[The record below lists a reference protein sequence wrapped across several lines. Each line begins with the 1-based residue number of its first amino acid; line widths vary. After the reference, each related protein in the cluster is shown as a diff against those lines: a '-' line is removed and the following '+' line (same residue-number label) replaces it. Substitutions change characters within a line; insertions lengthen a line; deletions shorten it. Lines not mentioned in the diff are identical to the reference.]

1 MDIFRKL
8 PAPIRALLEGG
19 IAFLLLSIFAS
30 LRLTSIASGVT
41 LLAALVVGFG
51 TAFYLNKKELLYSS
65 LVTLIPNLILQWL
78 YFSDAGQ
85 YMDFDAVIILL
96 IGNVIVITVCA
107 LLGGAIALLIRKR
120 NDRKQKEEEI
130 KLKKRTDTRWIDRLF
145 VVITLFFYL
154 TMYVIP
160 VVIPV
165 HASAD
170 CSKKQL
176 NSDEFIEC
184 FDPDKKYHP
193 HAVSVV
199 EPPKRRMPLEGA
211 QQYYNQFP
219 DIPKE
224 VIDNILT
231 QCGSTTNCDVSSA
244 VTAYKNDM
252 STIQLHDSIGI
263 PTWQQTYPEADGYTS
278 ALWRST
284 IGGVISLGNAFK
296 QDFWSTTKA
305 VGKGIVQFLDRGM
318 IMTNP
323 GYATQR
329 FVQTFGKDMRSYY
342 GKAAQKVVKGNI
354 IQGVGDFLNVPKF
367 LGSVIDN
374 HYSGGTRQLVRDV
387 QNPNKVMQWGV
398 SAGAISQETATAIQ
412 NKNYRYAIGSGAGE
426 VTGYVFWYVATEG
439 AIAGVKKVSQAITNQ
454 VIIRQAVQSS
464 VPNSKIGSVAKD
476 ISEFVGEG
484 ASYKRNGNDDLFII
498 SKDGKRQVRFDIN
511 NPGMK
516 GTTPDSPHMHL
527 LEKKSNDNGWKD
539 ALKGTHRIYPN
550 EQ

>member
-8 PAPIRALLEGG
+8 PAPIRALLVGG

-30 LRLTSIASGVT
+30 LRLTPIASGVT
-41 LLAALVVGFG
+41 LLLAVVVGFCG
-51 TAFYLNKKELLYSS
+51 AFYLKRKEMVYAS
-65 LVTLIPNLILQWL
+65 LVTLAPNLLLQWL
-78 YFSDAGQ
+78 YFSDVGQ
-85 YMDFDAVIILL
+85 YMDVGDVAVL
-96 IGNVIVITVCA
+96 
-107 LLGGAIALLIRKR
+107 LLGNLFIITFCAFLGGLIALVVRKIRE
-120 NDRKQKEEEI
+120 RKQREDEI
-130 KLKKRTDTRWIDRLF
+130 KQKRRTDTHWIDRLF
-145 VVITLFFYL
+145 VTITLFFYL
-154 TMYVIP
+154 TTYVIP
-160 VVIPV
+160 TIIPV
-165 HASAD
+165 HAAAD
-170 CSKKQL
+170 CSKKKFT
-176 NSDEFIEC
+176 SDEFIEC
-184 FDPDKKYHP
+184 FDPDKKYQP

-211 QQYYNQFP
+211 QQYYNQYP
-219 DIPKE
+219 DVPSE

-296 QDFWSTTKA
+296 QDFWGNTKA

-398 SAGAISQETATAIQ
+398 SAGAISQETATAVQ

-454 VIIRQAVQSS
+454 MIIRQAVQSS

-476 ISEFVGEG
+476 IEEYLGKDVSIKSKPKSTDKIFMSE
-484 ASYKRNGNDDLFII
+484 
-498 SKDGKRQVRFDIN
+498 DGTKKVRFDIDK
-511 NPGMK
+511 PHG
-516 GTTPDSPHMHL
+516 DSPHMHFQVKNL
-527 LEKKSNDNGWKD
+527 QGEWVD
-539 ALKGTHRIYPN
+539 AIPGNHRIYPK
-550 EQ
+550 QK